1 MLATLVIGL
10 REGLEASLIVGII
23 AAFLNRNHQS
33 MRPMWIG
40 VLLAILISLMVGIG
54 LHMVEKALPQAQQEA
69 LETLIGVV
77 AIFFVTGMIAW
88 MNSHGGAMR
97 GELEARAATSI
108 SKPGSY
114 ALASMAFLAVLKE
127 GFETSVFLLAT
138 FSVAQSATWAA
149 AGATLGLMLSV
160 LIGWGIYIGG
170 VKINLSRFF
179 RITGAFLILVAAGLC
194 VSTLRTAHE
203 AGWLNAGQQQI
214 LDLSWLV
221 AAGTMRSAL
230 ITGMLGIPS
239 DPRLI
244 EGLGWCL
251 YLVPVALYIYWP
263 QSHRPGLA
271 GAGRIKIIVA
281 LLCLAVSAILFLF
294 STSPAIRRPNTA
306 ARVMVRK
313 ADVASASLSDQGA
326 LVLARTDTTGK
337 LKLPL
342 PQSDATRG
350 AHDGLPS
357 RSWDINSKSEPSG
370 LPEELTYS
378 EIVKLSGGRKP
389 IGLNPTRYPGPYQV
403 KWLHTLKASV
413 WTTNGI
419 LLDASGRNALTMT
432 LSDGGLLSPRTLSV
446 RSIPQDLK
454 TDLVLPVGR
463 WHVSD
468 DHISRVQTALINFK
482 IAQDEW
488 TFWARILPSIL
499 AFISLFLALFGARN
513 LVQARRLSP
522 ERFHSNIGQDA
533 ENTAAKGHH
542 HAA

>member
-88 MNSHGGAMR
+88 MNIHGGAMR
-97 GELEARAATSI
+97 GELEARAAQSI

-138 FSVAQSATWAA
+138 FSVAQSAIWAA

-160 LIGWGIYIGG
+160 VIGWGIYIGG

-230 ITGMLGIPS
+230 ITGMLGIPA

-251 YLVPVALYIYWP
+251 YLVPVALIIYWP

-271 GAGRIKIIVA
+271 GAGRIKISVA
-281 LLCLAVSAILFLF
+281 LLCLAVSAILFLL
-294 STSPAIRRPNTA
+294 SPTPSVRFPNTA
-306 ARVMVRK
+306 VRVMVRK
-313 ADVASASLSDQGA
+313 ADVASASLSDQDT
-326 LVLARTDTTGK
+326 LVLARPDTTGK
-337 LKLPL
+337 LTLPL
-342 PQSDATRG
+342 PQSEATRG
-350 AHDGLPS
+350 EHDGLPS
-357 RSWDINSKSEPSG
+357 RLWDINSKSEPSG
-370 LPEELTYS
+370 LPEEVTYS

-389 IGLNPTRYPGPYQV
+389 IGLNPTRYPGPYHV
-403 KWLHTLKASV
+403 KWQHTLKASV
-413 WTTNGI
+413 WTTNGS
-419 LLDASGRNALTMT
+419 LLDASGRNSLTMT
-432 LSDGGLLSPRTLSV
+432 LSDGGLLSPRTLSL

-468 DHISRVQTALINFK
+468 EHISRVQTALVNFK

-488 TFWARILPSIL
+488 TFWARVLPSIL

-513 LVQARRLSP
+513 LVQARRLAP

-533 ENTAAKGHH
+533 DDTAAKGHH

>member
-40 VLLAILISLMVGIG
+40 VLLAILISLLVGVG
-54 LHMVEKALPQAQQEA
+54 LHMVEKALSQAQQEA

-88 MNSHGGAMR
+88 MNSQGGAMR
-97 GELEARAATSI
+97 GELEARAAASL

-138 FSVAQSATWAA
+138 FSVAQSAAWAA
-149 AGATLGLMLSV
+149 VGATLGLLLSV
-160 LIGWGIYIGG
+160 VIGWGIYIGG

-251 YLVPVALYIYWP
+251 YLVPVALFIYWP
-263 QSHRPGLA
+263 QSHRPGLV
-271 GAGRIKIIVA
+271 GAGRIKIAVA
-281 LLCLAVSAILFLF
+281 LLCLAVSALLFLL
-294 STSPAIRRPNTA
+294 SPTPSIRLPNTA

-326 LVLARTDTTGK
+326 LVLARPDNTGK
-337 LKLPL
+337 LTLPL
-342 PQSDATRG
+342 PQSEATRG
-350 AHDGLPS
+350 EHDGLAS
-357 RSWDINSKSEPSG
+357 RLWDIINKSEPSG
-370 LPEELTYS
+370 LPQELTYS

-389 IGLNPTRYPGPYQV
+389 IGLNPTRYPGPYHV
-403 KWLHTLKASV
+403 SWVHTLKATV

-432 LSDGGLLSPRTLSV
+432 LSDGGLQSPRTLSV
-446 RSIPQDLK
+446 RSIQQDLK

-463 WHVSD
+463 WHVSE
-468 DHISRVQTALINFK
+468 DHISRVQTALIKFK
-482 IAQDEW
+482 IDQDEW
-488 TFWARILPSIL
+488 MFWARTLPSIL

-513 LVQARRLSP
+513 LVQARRLAP

-533 ENTAAKGHH
+533 EATAAKGHH

>member
-33 MRPMWIG
+33 VRPMWIG

-138 FSVAQSATWAA
+138 FSVAQSAAWAA
-149 AGATLGLMLSV
+149 VGATLGLMLSV

-221 AAGTMRSAL
+221 TAGTMRSAL
-230 ITGMLGIPS
+230 ITGMLGIPA

-251 YLVPVALYIYWP
+251 YLVPVALIIYWP

-271 GAGRIKIIVA
+271 SAGRIKIIVA
-281 LLCLAVSAILFLF
+281 LLCLAVSAILFLL
-294 STSPAIRRPNTA
+294 SPTPSIRFPNTA

-313 ADVASASLSDQGA
+313 ADVASASLSDQDT
-326 LVLARTDTTGK
+326 LVLARPDTTGT
-337 LKLPL
+337 LTLPL
-342 PQSDATRG
+342 PQSDATQG
-350 AHDGLPS
+350 EHDGQPS
-357 RSWDINSKSEPSG
+357 RLWDINRKSAPSG
-370 LPEELTYS
+370 LPGELTYS

-389 IGLNPTRYPGPYQV
+389 IGLNPTRYPGPYHV

-419 LLDASGRNALTMT
+419 LLDTSGRNSVTMT

-468 DHISRVQTALINFK
+468 DHVSRVQTALVNFK

-513 LVQARRLSP
+513 LVQARRLAP

-533 ENTAAKGHH
+533 EDTAAKGHH

>member
-40 VLLAILISLMVGIG
+40 VLLAILISLMVGVG

-114 ALASMAFLAVLKE
+114 ALASMAVLAVLKE

-138 FSVAQSATWAA
+138 FSVAQSAAWAA

-230 ITGMLGIPS
+230 ITGMLGIPA

-244 EGLGWCL
+244 EGLSWCL

-271 GAGRIKIIVA
+271 GAGRIKIGVA
-281 LLCLAVSAILFLF
+281 LLCLAVSAILFLL
-294 STSPAIRRPNTA
+294 SPTPSIRFPNTA

-313 ADVASASLSDQGA
+313 ADVASASLSDQDT
-326 LVLARTDTTGK
+326 LVLARPDTTGK
-337 LKLPL
+337 LTLPL
-342 PQSDATRG
+342 PQSDATQG
-350 AHDGLPS
+350 EHDGLPS
-357 RSWDINSKSEPSG
+357 RLWDINSKSEPSG

-389 IGLNPTRYPGPYQV
+389 IGLNPTRYPGPYHV

-419 LLDASGRNALTMT
+419 LLDASGRNSLTIT

-468 DHISRVQTALINFK
+468 EHISRVQTALVNFK

-513 LVQARRLSP
+513 LVQARRLAP

-533 ENTAAKGHH
+533 EDTAAKGHH

>member
-138 FSVAQSATWAA
+138 FSVAQSAAWAA
-149 AGATLGLMLSV
+149 VGATLGLLLSV

-230 ITGMLGIPS
+230 ITGMLGIPA

-244 EGLGWCL
+244 EGLGWSL
-251 YLVPVALYIYWP
+251 YLVPVTLIIYWP
-263 QSHRPGLA
+263 HSQRPGLV

-281 LLCLAVSAILFLF
+281 LLCLAVSAILFLL

-313 ADVASASLSDQGA
+313 ADVASVSLSDQGA

-337 LKLPL
+337 LTLPL
-342 PQSDATRG
+342 PQPEATRG
-350 AHDGLPS
+350 EHDGLPS
-357 RSWDINSKSEPSG
+357 RLWDIIRKSEPSG

-389 IGLNPTRYPGPYQV
+389 IGLNPTRYPGPYHV

-419 LLDASGRNALTMT
+419 LLDATGRNSLTMT

-468 DHISRVQTALINFK
+468 DHISRVQTALVNFK

-513 LVQARRLSP
+513 LVQARRLAP

-533 ENTAAKGHH
+533 EDTAAKGHH